1 MITRIERYDFLRIF
15 GASPRKLVKAE
26 INEPIKYGDHVLRV
40 QKKKA
45 SGGDYSEITFQD
57 GREWYTLDLTSHWER
72 GREDPITF
80 NHDGACALAKAVLKQ
95 AADDLTK
102 LYMGDYSAIE
112 IEKRENET
120 KAEVAKRFEIYRKM
134 EQRRCEELLGTVL
147 SRYCKIRA
155 YWNKGLDIADIADR
169 MNSTPE
175 HIANVVHRLGLD
187 RTNEDDDIVD

>member
-1 MITRIERYDFLRIF
+1 MINMERYDFLRKYD
-15 GASPRKLVKAE
+15 ATPRRMIAAGKGGYAT
-26 INEPIKYGDHVLRV
+26 YGKTKLRV
-40 QKKKA
+40 VDIGYKQSDVA
-45 SGGDYSEITFQD
+45 YITFQD
-57 GREWYTLDLTSHWER
+57 GKEYYKLDLLSHWER

-80 NHDGACALAKAVLKQ
+80 NHEGACALAKAVLKQ

-155 YWNKGLDIADIADR
+155 YWNMGLDIADIADR